1 MSSPENTDMGFSSLN
16 SDITRIGSHIQNQ
29 IGETMRNIFDEFQK
43 SFNQMVNFFDDGDV
57 GALTGKQ
64 RIIVSNGDHVRV
76 IHVDYTAN
84 QKPLVDD
91 GIMREPIEI
100 DTDDYVDQNWDQR
113 IECFPY
119 RAPLIVYTMLG
130 VLLLIMTGFLTVL
143 YNRRRQLRQLQ
154 LLQQRTLDN
163 REEFRANCYK
173 PFEQQL
179 VAEGTCD
186 KPPTYEK
193 VREDDKLLPKYE
205 EIEKTE
211 TPANPAGDNIV

>member
-1 MSSPENTDMGFSSLN
+1 MGLSSLN

-29 IGETMRNIFDEFQK
+29 IGETMRNIFDER
-43 SFNQMVNFFDDGDV
+43 DV
-57 GALTGKQ
+57 GGLTGKQ
-64 RIIVSNGDHVRV
+64 RIFVSNGERVHV

-84 QKPLVDD
+84 QKPVMEG

-100 DTDDYVDQNWDQR
+100 DADDYADQNWQQR
-113 IECFPY
+113 IDCFPY

-154 LLQQRTLDN
+154 ILQQRSLDN

-173 PFEQQL
+173 PFEQHL
-179 VAEGTCD
+179 VSEVTCD
-186 KPPTYEK
+186 TPPTYEK

-205 EIEKTE
+205 EIEKA
-211 TPANPAGDNIV
+211 PAAPSASGDNIV